1 MAPLRTGLSF
11 WVPKLESE
19 VVLLRYVEFDG
30 VTASV
35 GVDKVDG
42 VVEMSAEVDER
53 VDIDS
58 EVERLGSFGIVA
70 AIVDAI
76 RSGDDVVA
84 LTSVSSFGRE
94 RASATRFAF
103 PWT

>member
-1 MAPLRTGLSF
+1 ML
-11 WVPKLESE
+11 LEN
-19 VVLLRYVEFDG
+19 VEFDG

-35 GVDKVDG
+35 GVDIVDG
-42 VVEMSAEVDER
+42 VVEKSAEVDER
-53 VDIDS
+53 VVIDS
-58 EVERLGSFGIVA
+58 ELERLGSFDVVV
-70 AIVDAI
+70 AIVDVI